1 MWTQALVRHAFR
13 TTRSKL
19 ASSTLALPKV
29 PAVCAPSNVTP
40 TVASRGMATT
50 ATAGAAAARM
60 ALANSAHS
68 SLLPLLGNAAK
79 LGLQSKLGGTA
90 TPAGIGAGLQ
100 AARRCMS
107 ASASPATD
115 PAAHVKTFFQMAAGV
130 AAFLAAD
137 KALKQMMAHLDVTF
151 PAPLIGM
158 FAIFT
163 GLCSLSALGQQGA
176 ADAVVGAMRPAL
188 RWVQRW
194 LPLFY
199 VIGILVL
206 LGMPIT
212 LFATARLVMLIR
224 SFTSVTMLPMDTPPG
239 LPPFNLAHLALW
251 GALGALGL
259 AGTAMAASDP
269 TSLEPEQASAATTLF
284 LLSSTIGGLLVGSGL
299 APPALAAIL
308 PHPVIVTAA
317 FANAAC
323 LLVGHLN
330 GSGYFGG
337 MKEYLTKG
345 KDGVAWGA
353 GDWLMSFLGVVV
365 LSFGFHIYGQRGLLM
380 RHKFEVLGC
389 AAGSALFSLVATV
402 AGGRLIQLPAEIS
415 LALSPRSVTVALAM
429 PMAEQLGVP
438 PELIPVCAAAV
449 VMTGLIGA
457 ATCQRLLNLGGFVD
471 PVTRGLATA
480 GSCHGLGTAA
490 LAAKEPAALPFCA
503 LAYGLIGIA
512 GTVWASL
519 PPVKAFLR
527 MLAGAE

>member
-1 MWTQALVRHAFR
+1 VD
-13 TTRSKL
+13 
-19 ASSTLALPKV
+19 
-29 PAVCAPSNVTP
+29 
-40 TVASRGMATT
+40 
-50 ATAGAAAARM
+50 
-60 ALANSAHS
+60 
-68 SLLPLLGNAAK
+68 
-79 LGLQSKLGGTA
+79 
-90 TPAGIGAGLQ
+90 
-100 AARRCMS
+100 
-107 ASASPATD
+107 PAT
-115 PAAHVKTFFQMAAGV
+115 HVKTFLQMATGV

-163 GLCSLSALGQQGA
+163 GLCSLSAMGQQGA
-176 ADAVVGAMRPAL
+176 ADAVVSAMRPAL

-199 VIGILVL
+199 VAPLVVLPIAMTQVAPEDLGKIGILVL

-269 TSLEPEQASAATTLF
+269 TSLAPELSSAAQTLF

-323 LLVGHLN
+323 LLVGYLN

-345 KDGVAWGA
+345 KDDVAWGA

-512 GTVWASL
+512 GTVWTSL
-519 PPVKAFLR
+519 PPVNAFLR